1 MKKHQFLAFDL
12 GAESGRSVAGVLED
26 GFFQVRPLHRFANEV
41 VTIQDHLHWNA
52 LGLFG
57 EIKRGMKT
65 FITEFGESP
74 ASLAVDTWG
83 VDFAL
88 LDHAGRLI
96 ELPFSYRDS
105 RTQGMMEEFFKLI
118 PRPRIYE
125 LTGIQFMP
133 LNTLFQLFSMVKT
146 DSPTLKQT
154 EVLLFMPDLI
164 NFLLC
169 AVKKTEFTFA
179 TTSQLFNPL
188 RRQWDGEL
196 FTALGVSRDIMQQI
210 VEPGTVLG
218 SLANAVC
225 RETGMDSVPVIATAS
240 HDTASA
246 VAAVPARGDDW
257 IYISSGTWSLM
268 GIEIDRPLL
277 SQDALRFNFT
287 NEGGVGNTFRFL
299 KNIMG
304 LWLLQACRK
313 DWNHHHSYTYE
324 ELLALAENAAPFR
337 FFVDPD
343 CPDFLNPPS
352 MVAAIQQYCLKTG
365 QAEPRSIAEIARC
378 VLESL
383 ALKYREVLDELR
395 QIHPRLFRRIH
406 IIGGGCQ
413 NRMLCQFAADATGL
427 PILAGPVEAT
437 AIGNIL
443 VQAQAL
449 GIFRSVAEIRDTV
462 ERSFT
467 PVRYEPKDDS
477 GWNRAYERYRVI
489 VGLGKQ
495 EN

>member
-1 MKKHQFLAFDL
+1 MTKHQFLAFDL
-12 GAESGRSVAGVLED
+12 GAESGRSIAGILEN
-26 GFFQVRPLHRFANEV
+26 GFLQVRHLQRFANEV
-41 VTIQDHLHWNA
+41 VTIQGHLHWNA

-57 EIKRGMKT
+57 EIKRGMKA
-65 FITEFGESP
+65 FVAEFGASP
-74 ASLAVDTWG
+74 TSLAVDTWG

-88 LDHAGRLI
+88 LDRDGRLI

-118 PRPRIYE
+118 PRHRVYE
-125 LTGIQFMP
+125 LTGIQFLP
-133 LNTLFQLFSMVKT
+133 LNTLFQIFSMVRT
-146 DSPTLKQT
+146 ESPALKQANA
-154 EVLLFMPDLI
+154 LLFMPDLI

-169 AVKKTEFTFA
+169 AAKKTEFTFA

-188 RRQWDGEL
+188 RRQWDEEL
-196 FTALGVSRDIMQQI
+196 FTALGVSREIMQPI

-218 SLANAVC
+218 GLANAVC

-246 VAAVPARGDDW
+246 VAAVPAHGDDW

-277 SQDALRFNFT
+277 SEDALRFNFT

-313 DWNHHHSYTYE
+313 DWNRHHSYTYE
-324 ELLALAENAAPFR
+324 ELMAMAENAAPFR

-343 CPDFLNPPS
+343 CLDFLNPPS
-352 MVAAIQQYCLKTG
+352 MVAAIQQYCLRTG
-365 QAEPRSIAEIARC
+365 QAEPRSIAEITRC
-378 VLESL
+378 VMESL
-383 ALKYREVLDELR
+383 ALKYREVLEELR
-395 QIHPRLFRRIH
+395 QIHPRPFRRIH
-406 IIGGGCQ
+406 VIGGGCQ
-413 NRMLCQFAADATGL
+413 NRMLSQFAADATGL
-427 PILAGPVEAT
+427 PVLAGPVEAT

-443 VQAQAL
+443 IQAQAL
-449 GIFRSVAEIRDTV
+449 GIFRSVADIRDTV
-462 ERSFT
+462 ERSFV
-467 PVRYEPKDDS
+467 PDRYEPKDNS

-489 VGLGKQ
+489 IGLGKK
-495 EN
+495 ES